1 MYEVMSK
8 KLLVINIL
16 DILNKY
22 SDAEHR
28 LKQKDFIDILR
39 KEYGMEVDRKAVRRN
54 LSYLLECGYDIEY
67 TEQIRTK
74 KNGEQETIYTDWYIE
89 RTFSNS
95 ELRLLI
101 DSLLFSKSIPYK
113 QCTEL
118 IEKLESLSNCYFKS
132 SVKHICNLQ
141 ENPLVNKQLFYNI
154 EILDEAISKGKQVK
168 FRYNY
173 YDMDYKL
180 HNRCNSEGTPR
191 EYIINPYQM
200 VATNGRYYLICNYD
214 KYDNYANYRID
225 WITDIVL
232 LDTKRKPMKKVKGLE
247 NGLNLSKHMADHIYM
262 FSGDSGIVHFRAYR
276 YIISELLDWFGKDI
290 KFADYSEDEVMV
302 TVHANLMAMRCFA
315 TQYARHITIVS
326 PDSLVEQVIDDLKQ
340 ALKRYE

>member
-173 YDMDYKL
+173 YDLDYKL
-180 HNRCNSEGTPR
+180 HNRCNSEGAPR

-225 WITDIVL
+225 WITDIEL

-247 NGLNLSKHMADHIYM
+247 NGLNLSKHMADHIY
-262 FSGDSGIVHFRAYR
+262 VFR
-276 YIISELLDWFGKDI
+276 
-290 KFADYSEDEVMV
+290 
-302 TVHANLMAMRCFA
+302 
-315 TQYARHITIVS
+315 
-326 PDSLVEQVIDDLKQ
+326 
-340 ALKRYE
+340 